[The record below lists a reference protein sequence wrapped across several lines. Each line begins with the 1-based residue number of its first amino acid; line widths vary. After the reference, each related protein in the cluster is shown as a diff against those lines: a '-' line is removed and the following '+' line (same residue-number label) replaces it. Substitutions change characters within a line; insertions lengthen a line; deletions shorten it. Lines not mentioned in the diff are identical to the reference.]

1 MATVRE
7 PNDTPDRSDAN
18 TAADS
23 AGEESTR
30 SEMHKLR
37 NKLRANGAELEEQLR
52 DASERFAHGAKT
64 FGAAA
69 AEQMR
74 AHPLA
79 TFGIAFAAGVVVSR
93 WLRDR

>member
-7 PNDTPDRSDAN
+7 VKDAPDQTDAGG
-18 TAADS
+18 AA
-23 AGEESTR
+23 ANAAEESRR

-37 NKLRANGAELEEQLR
+37 SKLRANGAELEEQLR
-52 DASERFAHGAKT
+52 DASERFTQGAKT

-74 AHPLA
+74 AHPVA
-79 TFGIAFAAGVVVSR
+79 AFGIAFAAGVVVSR
-93 WLRDR
+93 WLRGR